1 MPEHHVDSTAHP
13 RGEAALWAELQA
25 AKKAMREFVA
35 RMHLHHQLWGMLLL
49 PEINEWPEYQRLKE
63 EASKP

>member
-1 MPEHHVDSTAHP
+1 VIPDHHVDSTAHP

-25 AKKAMREFVA
+25 AKKAMREFLA
-35 RMHLHHQLWGMLLL
+35 RTEQGWMFCQLG
-49 PEINEWPEYQRLKE
+49 EIRCWLEYQRLKE